1 MIFKAPNWLNED
13 GYSYTLHL
21 EHCKYLT
28 PNKLYQ
34 VDKSPTMYDPKTF
47 QPSFFNIVKCD
58 DGMSRKIDIAYFE
71 MIEEY
76 RDRRL
81 NSIID

>member
-13 GYSYTLHL
+13 GSYTLHL

-34 VDKSPTMYDPKTF
+34 VDKSPTMYDPNTF
-47 QPSFFNIVKCD
+47 QPFIFYIVKCD

-71 MIEEY
+71 MIEDY
-76 RDRRL
+76 RERRL